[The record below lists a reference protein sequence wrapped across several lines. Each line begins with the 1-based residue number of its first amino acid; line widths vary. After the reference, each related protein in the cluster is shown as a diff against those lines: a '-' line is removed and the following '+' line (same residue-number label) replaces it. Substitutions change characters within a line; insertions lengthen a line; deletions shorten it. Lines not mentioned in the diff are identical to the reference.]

1 VEDFWGRLTVPEQ
14 TALAT
19 VASPS
24 RFQADSTILLEHDAG
39 DHVLVIRSGLAKVYA
54 RVGADREVLLA
65 LRRPGD
71 IIGEMAGTAGGRRSA
86 TVVAIDTVDALL
98 IKADRFAAFL
108 GQFTHA
114 STVLNSVLVD
124 RLRYCDSCR
133 VAAATLSAGQRLA
146 RLLLWLGDEFGEPTG
161 DGGRKIALGL
171 SQDDLGAFVG
181 ASQRAVAREMKK
193 WRRRG
198 IVATGRR
205 WVTVRQPDGL
215 RRIAGPGAPPP

>member
-1 VEDFWGRLTVPEQ
+1 KGSGTSHRTASRRSGCGSRSSTAGRGCSPSGPRAPASTAPHGANQREGGAVEDFWGRLTVPEQ

-98 IKADRFAAFL
+98 LKADRFAAFL

-114 STVLNSVLVD
+114 
-124 RLRYCDSCR
+124 
-133 VAAATLSAGQRLA
+133 AT
-146 RLLLWLGDEFGEPTG
+146 
-161 DGGRKIALGL
+161 
-171 SQDDLGAFVG
+171 
-181 ASQRAVAREMKK
+181 
-193 WRRRG
+193 
-198 IVATGRR
+198 
-205 WVTVRQPDGL
+205 
-215 RRIAGPGAPPP
+215 